1 MRKEV
6 QRLVLCVVFAAA
18 NCEVL
23 VVDRTGRDT
32 LATYRSVTASFGK
45 PLPED
50 GLRGVLVVAE

>member
-1 MRKEV
+1 V